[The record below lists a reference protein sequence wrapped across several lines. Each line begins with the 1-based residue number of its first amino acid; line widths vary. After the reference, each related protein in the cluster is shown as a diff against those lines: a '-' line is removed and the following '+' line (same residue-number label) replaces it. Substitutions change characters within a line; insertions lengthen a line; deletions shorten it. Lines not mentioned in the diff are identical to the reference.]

1 MNIRKNI
8 DYSAMF
14 TAIDVAVDAGLPQIK
29 LYCELGRLICEYP
42 EKGAA
47 VAAAEHLLSLIHI

>member
-29 LYCELGRLICEYP
+29 LYCELGRLICVSG
-42 EKGAA
+42 KRCGSSRSGA
-47 VAAAEHLLSLIHI
+47 ST